1 MSRVETEFFIFLQ
14 ASLAL
19 SALSMPAWAHEGHGD
34 SGFDFT
40 ADGMSCRWIGG
51 VGQGLECEGA
61 DGNGMSTSCA
71 LRPDLCQSGQIE
83 KPRKEAP
90 TPQPKPQ
97 APAQSSPNQPAA
109 ALNHPSQKPGTFQSL
124 DGMTCELLPEGGLE
138 CGKYAPDGAPIEG
151 FSTTC
156 DIRPDLCALAPKNAP
171 ESKKDES
178 GGSAAPKSLPQP
190 TPISESP
197 AESSPQVNP
206 GLNSGLA
213 KPPLPSLPSTNK
225 EIPTPQEVL
234 GENQN
239 GKGGNV
245 LSSDFWSNFSAA
257 ELQQTS
263 AKVGQMINAAKTGA
277 SAGLVTLQKIRQ
289 LVKHALFHN
298 ISRGQV
304 FKRLPMRYYADN
316 GLFEKPKETK
326 SYLDL
331 VADTTHDAL
340 VRDVSVGEECLGL
353 APGAATVQ
361 HVDMM
366 AQCAQ
371 APFGE
376 RRRFKF

>member
-109 ALNHPSQKPGTFQSL
+109 ALNHP
-124 DGMTCELLPEGGLE
+124 
-138 CGKYAPDGAPIEG
+138 
-151 FSTTC
+151 
-156 DIRPDLCALAPKNAP
+156 
-171 ESKKDES
+171 
-178 GGSAAPKSLPQP
+178 

-197 AESSPQVNP
+197 TGSSPQVNP